1 MIDAGFL
8 GKQKENLL
16 KRKRELEK
24 ELKMDVEEEKED
36 EKEEASPDLL
46 DRAAGETLVLEKE
59 SQEEILK
66 IELNDVDHS
75 LGKVESGQYGICEK
89 CGHEIEKERLE
100 ILSTACL
107 CLSCKMVCD
116 KCGME
121 IEEARVLGKKIPAH
135 CQNCEEEFE
144 PQVTY
149 TSSLRP
155 E

>member
-1 MIDAGFL
+1 MIDQQFL
-8 GKQKENLL
+8 DSQKEKLL
-16 KRKRELEK
+16 TRKQEIEK
-24 ELKMDVEEEKED
+24 ELKIEIEEEKED
-36 EKEEASPDLL
+36 EKEEALADVT
-46 DRAAGETLVLEKE
+46 DRAAGETMVLEKQ
-59 SQEEILK
+59 SQEENLRL
-66 IELNDVDHS
+66 ELSEIVHS
-75 LGKVESGQYGICEK
+75 LSKIESGQYGICEK
-89 CGHEIEKERLE
+89 CGKEIEKERLT
-100 ILSTACL
+100 ILATACL

-116 KCGME
+116 KCGVE